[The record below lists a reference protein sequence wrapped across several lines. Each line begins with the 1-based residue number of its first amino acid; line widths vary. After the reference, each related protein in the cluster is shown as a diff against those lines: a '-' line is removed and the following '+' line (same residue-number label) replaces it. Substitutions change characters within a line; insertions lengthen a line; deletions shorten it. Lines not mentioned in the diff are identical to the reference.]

1 MPKVSVIM
9 PVYNAEKYL
18 RECCGS
24 VLSQTLRD
32 IEIICIDDGATDGS
46 AAILAEVAARDSRV
60 RVVSQPNAGQGAA
73 RNRGL
78 ESARGEYVYFMDAD
92 DELADPDAF
101 QRLVVEM
108 EGSKLDALFFDAET
122 RLDEGVEVPAA
133 CVNAGDYI
141 RRHDYSTVR
150 DGVGLFSAFLA
161 NREYTVSP
169 CLVMLRR
176 EFVEANALRFPEDRF
191 FYEDNIFM
199 TRVLLAAKRASHR
212 PWRLYVRKVHAGSTV
227 TSAPTM
233 RHLRG
238 YLACY
243 FDACELLDCGG
254 WSRRVRS
261 VLADRRAIY
270 KLHVRRIADAS
281 PALVAAARTEMATD
295 EYARFVAVLH
305 YPLGEKAVNAFRC
318 LRDRGLV
325 YTLRRIV
332 FGRQPT

>member
-1 MPKVSVIM
+1 MRISVVI
-9 PVYNAEKYL
+9 PVYNAAAYL
-18 RECCGS
+18 RSCLDS
-24 VLSQTLRD
+24 VVNQTLRD
-32 IEIICIDDGATDGS
+32 IDVICIDDGSTDGS
-46 AAILAEVAARDSRV
+46 AAILADYAARDARV
-60 RVVSQPNAGQGAA
+60 RAVSQANAGQGAA

-78 ESARGEYVYFMDAD
+78 EQATGEYVYFMDAD
-92 DELADPDAF
+92 DELADLDAF
-101 QRLVVEM
+101 QRLVAEM
-108 EGSKLDALFFDAET
+108 EGLKLDALFFDAET
-122 RLDEGVEVPAA
+122 RFDEGVAVSAA

-141 RRHDYSTVR
+141 RKHDYSAVR
-150 DGVGLFSAFLA
+150 DGIGLFSAFLS

-176 EFVEANALRFPEDRF
+176 EFVETNALRFPEGRF

-199 TRVLLAAKRASHR
+199 TRILLTAKRASHR

-238 YLACY
+238 YLACCI
-243 FDACELLDCGG
+243 DACALLDRGG
-254 WSRRVRS
+254 WGRRVRS

-281 PALVAAARTEMATD
+281 PALVAAAQAEMATD

-305 YPLGEKAVNAFRC
+305 YPLGEKVVNAFRC

-332 FGRQPT
+332 CGRQPT